1 MPKLAP
7 GGAEY
12 PGRWKTQQH
21 EAWSDGRGS
30 WNSLSQGRFQ
40 GRNRDGLLEPQRMG
54 LWEDPSLQDNGLKK
68 SQARRPAAAT
78 ENSGPRECIPPITIA
93 RGFPQK
99 KRKGIHRE
107 P

>member
-1 MPKLAP
+1 
-7 GGAEY
+7 
-12 PGRWKTQQH
+12 
-21 EAWSDGRGS
+21 
-30 WNSLSQGRFQ
+30 
-40 GRNRDGLLEPQRMG
+40 MG

-68 SQARRPAAAT
+68 AQARRPAEAT

>member
-1 MPKLAP
+1 
-7 GGAEY
+7 
-12 PGRWKTQQH
+12 
-21 EAWSDGRGS
+21 
-30 WNSLSQGRFQ
+30 
-40 GRNRDGLLEPQRMG
+40 MG

-93 RGFPQK
+93 RGFPK
-99 KRKGIHRE
+99 KAEGDS